1 MKDKKPFHMNKSF
14 HNRLSLTI
22 ILTLLGMAF
31 SEAQSIHNL
40 TIQDALELAKKN
52 NIQVKTALANLEVQ
66 EQTNKQL
73 TADALPNISATGT
86 STNYFQI
93 PVIVLAANSFGPNFP
108 PTSQAFSLNQKYNL
122 TAGVQLT
129 QKLFDGSV
137 FVGLKA
143 RSSALEYYKK
153 NIDLTIESLSVN
165 IYKTYYS
172 LVVSKTQLELL
183 DANIARAAKFLHDT
197 KVMNEN
203 GFAEK
208 LDVNKAVVQLA
219 NLQTSRENTKT
230 NIVNGYL
237 TLKFLIGIPAADS
250 VQLTTSFDE
259 AQLKGGIPMDLQYR
273 YEDRYDFQTLQIS
286 KQLSEFDVKRYQAVY
301 YPTLSLNG
309 SYSKNALNNTFDLF
323 SNASTW
329 YSTSYFG
336 FTLNVPIFSGFSKDA
351 NLKKARV
358 QSNLISDQL
367 ENLKQN
373 IDVEVRTARNNFINA
388 ISNMDNQKENT
399 SLAESVYDQT
409 KKKYESGLASSTDL
423 TNAQT
428 DLIQAQSNYINALYN
443 AVVAKVDYLKAIG
456 KI

>member
-1 MKDKKPFHMNKSF
+1 MKDKKTFQMSKRFHHK
-14 HNRLSLTI
+14 L
-22 ILTLLGMAF
+22 ILTTILTFLGMAF
-31 SEAQSIHNL
+31 ARAQSIHEL
-40 TIQDALELAKKN
+40 TIQDALDFAKKN
-52 NIQVKTALANLEVQ
+52 NIQVKTALANLNVQ

-73 TADALPNISATGT
+73 TADALPTVSAVGT

-93 PVIVLAANSFGPNFP
+93 PVIVLAANSFGPGFP
-108 PTSQAFSLNQKYNL
+108 PTSQAVALNQKYNL
-122 TAGVQLT
+122 TGGVQLS

-143 RSSALEYYKK
+143 RSTSLDYYRK
-153 NIDLTIESLSVN
+153 NIDLTIENLSVN
-165 IYKTYYS
+165 VYKTYYS

-183 DANIARAAKFLHDT
+183 DANIARAEKFLHDT
-197 KVMNEN
+197 KIMNEN

-208 LDVNKAVVQLA
+208 LDVDKAVVQLA
-219 NLQTSRENTKT
+219 NLQTSRENTQT
-230 NIVNGYL
+230 NIVNAYL
-237 TLKFLIGIPAADS
+237 TLKFLIGVPAADS
-250 VQLTTSFDE
+250 VHLATNFDE
-259 AQLKGGIPMDLQYR
+259 AQLKGGIPMDLTYR
-273 YEDRYDFQTLQIS
+273 YEDRYDYQSLKLS
-286 KQLSEFDVKRYQAVY
+286 KQLSDFDVKRYQAVY

-309 SYSKNALNNTFDLF
+309 AYQKNALNNTYDLF
-323 SNASTW
+323 SKSSTW

-336 FTLNVPIFSGFSKDA
+336 LSLNVPIFSGFSKDA
-351 NLKKARV
+351 NLKKARL
-358 QSNLISDQL
+358 QSTLVSDQI
-367 ENLKQN
+367 ENLKQS

-388 ISNMDNQKENT
+388 IRNMDNQHENT
-399 SLAESVYDQT
+399 GLAESVYDQT

>member
-1 MKDKKPFHMNKSF
+1 MNKRFYSRMLF
-14 HNRLSLTI
+14 TMFPVM
-22 ILTLLGMAF
+22 LGMTFAP
-31 SEAQSIHNL
+31 AQSVHML
-40 TIQDALELAKKN
+40 AVQDALDLAKKN
-52 NIQVKTALANLEVQ
+52 NIQVKTAFANLSVQ

-73 TADALPNISATGT
+73 TADALPLISGTGT

-93 PVIVLAANSFGPNFP
+93 PVIVLAANSFGPGVP
-108 PTSQAFSLNQKYNL
+108 AASQAVSLNQKYNL
-122 TAGVQLT
+122 TGGVQLT
-129 QKLFDGSV
+129 QKLFDGAV

-143 RSSALEYYKK
+143 RSSALDYYRK
-153 NIDLTIESLSVN
+153 NIDLTIEGLSVN
-165 IYKTYYS
+165 VYKTYYS
-172 LVVSKTQLELL
+172 LVVSTTQLELL
-183 DANIARAAKFLHDT
+183 DANITRAAKFLHDT

-219 NLQTSRENTKT
+219 NLQTSRENTET

-250 VQLTTSFDE
+250 VQLTTRFDE

-273 YEDRYDFQTLQIS
+273 YEDRYDFQSLQIS
-286 KQLSEFDVKRYQAVY
+286 KQLSEYDIKRYQAVY

-309 SYSKNALNNTFDLF
+309 AYQKNALNNTFDLF
-323 SNASTW
+323 SKSSTW
-329 YSTSYFG
+329 YSTSYVG
-336 FTLNVPIFSGFSKDA
+336 LSLNVPIFSGFSKDA
-351 NLKKARV
+351 NLKKARL
-358 QSNLISDQL
+358 QSTLLGDQL
-367 ENLKQN
+367 ENLKQS
-373 IDVEVRTARNNFINA
+373 IDVEVRTARNNFLNA
-388 ISNMDNQKENT
+388 INNMDNQRENT
-399 SLAESVYDQT
+399 GLAESVYDQT

>member
-1 MKDKKPFHMNKSF
+1 MSKRFHRQLLIMLPFISISIFASGQSVHA
-14 HNRLSLTI
+14 LTV
-22 ILTLLGMAF
+22 
-31 SEAQSIHNL
+31 
-40 TIQDALELAKKN
+40 QDALELAKKN
-52 NIQVKTALANLEVQ
+52 NIQVKTAQANLSVQ

-86 STNYFQI
+86 NTNYFQI
-93 PVIVLAANSFGPNFP
+93 PVIVLAANSFGPGFP
-108 PTSQAFSLNQKYNL
+108 PTSQAVSLNQKYNL
-122 TAGVQLT
+122 TGGINLS
-129 QKLFDGSV
+129 QKLFDGAV

-143 RSSALEYYKK
+143 RSSALDYYKK
-153 NIDLTIESLSVN
+153 NIDLTIEGLTVN
-165 IYKTYYS
+165 VYKTYYS

-183 DANIARAAKFLHDT
+183 DANIARAEKFLHDT
-197 KVMNEN
+197 KVMNDN

-219 NLQTSRENTKT
+219 NLQTSRENTET
-230 NIVNGYL
+230 SIVNGYL
-237 TLKFLIGIPAADS
+237 TLKFLIGIPASDS
-250 VQLTTSFDE
+250 VQLTTNFDE

-286 KQLSEFDVKRYQAVY
+286 KQLSEFDVKRYKAVY

-309 SYSKNALNNTFDLF
+309 AYQKNALNNTFDLF
-323 SNASTW
+323 SKSSTW

-336 FTLNVPIFSGFSKDA
+336 FSLNVPIFSGFSKDA

-367 ENLKQN
+367 ENLKQS

>member
-1 MKDKKPFHMNKSF
+1 MSKRFHRK
-14 HNRLSLTI
+14 LLATVPI
-22 ILTLLGMAF
+22 ILGVTFA
-31 SEAQSIHNL
+31 SAQSVHML
-40 TIQDALELAKKN
+40 TVQDALDLAKKN
-52 NIQVKTALANLEVQ
+52 NIQVKTAQANLSVQ

-73 TADALPNISATGT
+73 TADALPTIAATGT

-93 PVIVLAANSFGPNFP
+93 PVIVLAANSFGPGFP
-108 PTSQAFSLNQKYNL
+108 PTSQAVSLNQKYNL
-122 TAGVQLT
+122 TGGITLS
-129 QKLFDGSV
+129 QKLFDGAV

-143 RSSALEYYKK
+143 RSSALDYYKK
-153 NIDLTIESLSVN
+153 NIDLTIEGLTVN
-165 IYKTYYS
+165 VYKTYYS

-197 KVMNEN
+197 KVMNDN

-219 NLQTSRENTKT
+219 NLQTSRENTET

-250 VQLTTSFDE
+250 IQLTTNFDE
-259 AQLKGGIPMDLQYR
+259 AQLKGGVPMDLQYR

-286 KQLSEFDVKRYQAVY
+286 KQLSEFDIKRYQAVY

-309 SYSKNALNNTFDLF
+309 AYQKNALNNTFDLF
-323 SNASTW
+323 SKSSTW

-336 FTLNVPIFSGFSKDA
+336 LSLNVPIFSGFSKDA

-358 QSNLISDQL
+358 QSNLLSDQL
-367 ENLKQN
+367 ENLKQS
-373 IDVEVRTARNNFINA
+373 IDIEVRTARNNFINA
-388 ISNMDNQKENT
+388 INNMDNQRENT
-399 SLAESVYDQT
+399 GLAESVYDQT

>member
-1 MKDKKPFHMNKSF
+1 MNKRF
-14 HNRLSLTI
+14 HSRLLAISAA
-22 ILTLLGMAF
+22 LLGATF
-31 SEAQSIHNL
+31 ASAQSVHML
-40 TIQDALELAKKN
+40 TVQDALDLAKKN
-52 NIQVKTALANLEVQ
+52 NIQVKTAQANLDVQ
-66 EQTNKQL
+66 VQTNKQL
-73 TADALPNISATGT
+73 TADALPLIAATGT
-86 STNYFQI
+86 NTNYFQI
-93 PVIVLAANSFGPNFP
+93 PVIVLAAGSFGPNFP
-108 PTSQAFSLNQKYNL
+108 PTSQAFSLNQKYNV

-129 QKLFDGSV
+129 QKLFDGAV

-143 RSSALEYYKK
+143 RTSALDYYKK
-153 NIDLTIESLSVN
+153 SIDLTIEGLSVSV
-165 IYKTYYS
+165 YKTYYS

-219 NLQTSRENTKT
+219 NLQTSRENTET

-237 TLKFLIGIPAADS
+237 TLKFLIGVPAADS
-250 VQLTTSFDE
+250 IQLTTTFDE

-273 YEDRYDFQTLQIS
+273 YEDRYDFQTLQVS
-286 KQLSEFDVKRYQAVY
+286 KQLSEFDVKRYQAAY

-323 SNASTW
+323 SNSATW

-367 ENLKQN
+367 ENLKQS

-388 ISNMDNQKENT
+388 ISNMDNQRENT
-399 SLAESVYDQT
+399 GLAESVYDQT
-409 KKKYESGLASSTDL
+409 KKKYESGLASTTDL

>member
-1 MKDKKPFHMNKSF
+1 MSKRFHRQLLVMLPFISAAIFASGQSVHM
-14 HNRLSLTI
+14 LTV
-22 ILTLLGMAF
+22 
-31 SEAQSIHNL
+31 
-40 TIQDALELAKKN
+40 QDALDLAKKN
-52 NIQVKTALANLEVQ
+52 NIQVKTAQANLSVQ

-93 PVIVLAANSFGPNFP
+93 PVIVLAANSFGPGFP
-108 PTSQAFSLNQKYNL
+108 PTSQAVALNQKYNL
-122 TAGVQLT
+122 TGGVLLT
-129 QKLFDGSV
+129 QKLFDGAV

-143 RSSALEYYKK
+143 RSSALDYYKK
-153 NIDLTIESLSVN
+153 NIDLTIENLSVN
-165 IYKTYYS
+165 VYKTYYS
-172 LVVSKTQLELL
+172 LVVSKTQLDLL

-197 KVMNEN
+197 KVMNDN

-219 NLQTSRENTKT
+219 NLQTSRENTET

-237 TLKFLIGIPAADS
+237 TLKFLIGIPASDS

-286 KQLSEFDVKRYQAVY
+286 KQLSEFDVKRYKAVY

-309 SYSKNALNNTFDLF
+309 AYQKNALNNTYDLF
-323 SNASTW
+323 SKSSTW

-336 FTLNVPIFSGFSKDA
+336 LSLNVPIFSGFSKDA

-358 QSNLISDQL
+358 QSNLLNDQL
-367 ENLKQN
+367 ENLKQS

-399 SLAESVYDQT
+399 TLAESVYDQT

>member
-1 MKDKKPFHMNKSF
+1 
-14 HNRLSLTI
+14 SLT
-22 ILTLLGMAF
+22 
-31 SEAQSIHNL
+31 
-40 TIQDALELAKKN
+40 
-52 NIQVKTALANLEVQ
+52 
-66 EQTNKQL
+66 
-73 TADALPNISATGT
+73 
-86 STNYFQI
+86 
-93 PVIVLAANSFGPNFP
+93 
-108 PTSQAFSLNQKYNL
+108 
-122 TAGVQLT
+122 
-129 QKLFDGSV
+129 
-137 FVGLKA
+137 
-143 RSSALEYYKK
+143 
-153 NIDLTIESLSVN
+153 VN
-165 IYKTYYS
+165 VYKTYYS
-172 LVVSKTQLELL
+172 LVVSKTQLDLL

-197 KVMNEN
+197 KVMNDN

-219 NLQTSRENTKT
+219 NLQTSRENTET

-237 TLKFLIGIPAADS
+237 TLKFLIGIPASDS

-286 KQLSEFDVKRYQAVY
+286 KQLSEFDVKRYKAVY

-309 SYSKNALNNTFDLF
+309 AYQKNALNNTYDLF
-323 SNASTW
+323 SKSSTW

-336 FTLNVPIFSGFSKDA
+336 LSLNVPIFSGFSKDA

-358 QSNLISDQL
+358 QSNLLNDQL
-367 ENLKQN
+367 ENLKQS

-399 SLAESVYDQT
+399 TLAESVYDQT

>member
-1 MKDKKPFHMNKSF
+1 MNKRF
-14 HNRLSLTI
+14 HRQLLSMLPV
-22 ILTLLGMAF
+22 ILGTAF
-31 SEAQSIHNL
+31 ASAQSVHML
-40 TIQDALELAKKN
+40 TVQDALDLAKKN
-52 NIQVKTALANLEVQ
+52 NIQVKTALANLSVQ

-73 TADALPNISATGT
+73 TADALPVISATGT

-93 PVIVLAANSFGPNFP
+93 PVIVLAANSFGPGFP
-108 PTSQAFSLNQKYNL
+108 PTSQAVALNQKYNL
-122 TAGVQLT
+122 TGGVLLT
-129 QKLFDGSV
+129 QKLFDGAV

-143 RSSALEYYKK
+143 RSSALDYYRKS
-153 NIDLTIESLSVN
+153 IDLTIEGLSVN
-165 IYKTYYS
+165 VYKTYYS

-197 KVMNEN
+197 KVMNDN

-219 NLQTSRENTKT
+219 NLQTSRENTET

-237 TLKFLIGIPAADS
+237 TLKFLIGIPAVDS
-250 VQLTTSFDE
+250 VQLTSSFDE

-286 KQLSEFDVKRYQAVY
+286 KQLSEFDVKRYKAVY

-309 SYSKNALNNTFDLF
+309 AYQKNALNNTYDLF
-323 SNASTW
+323 SKSSNW

-336 FTLNVPIFSGFSKDA
+336 FSLNVPIFSGFSKDA

-358 QSNLISDQL
+358 QSNLLSDQL
-367 ENLKQN
+367 ENLKQS
-373 IDVEVRTARNNFINA
+373 IDVEVRTARNNFLNA
-388 ISNMDNQKENT
+388 ISNMDNQRENT
-399 SLAESVYDQT
+399 GLAESVYDQT

>member
-1 MKDKKPFHMNKSF
+1 MSKRFHRQLLVMLPFISAAIFASGQSVHM
-14 HNRLSLTI
+14 LTV
-22 ILTLLGMAF
+22 
-31 SEAQSIHNL
+31 
-40 TIQDALELAKKN
+40 QDALDLAKKN
-52 NIQVKTALANLEVQ
+52 NIQVKTAQANLSVQ

-93 PVIVLAANSFGPNFP
+93 PVIVLAANSFGPGFP
-108 PTSQAFSLNQKYNL
+108 PTSQAVALNQKYNL
-122 TAGVQLT
+122 TGGVLLT
-129 QKLFDGSV
+129 QKLFDGAV

-143 RSSALEYYKK
+143 RSSALDYYKK
-153 NIDLTIESLSVN
+153 NIDLTIESLTVN
-165 IYKTYYS
+165 VYKTYYS
-172 LVVSKTQLELL
+172 LVVSKTQLDLL

-197 KVMNEN
+197 KVMNDN

-219 NLQTSRENTKT
+219 NLQTSRENTET

-237 TLKFLIGIPAADS
+237 TLKFLIGIPASDS

-286 KQLSEFDVKRYQAVY
+286 KQLSEFDVKRYKAVY

-309 SYSKNALNNTFDLF
+309 AYQKNALNNTYDLF
-323 SNASTW
+323 SKSSTW

-336 FTLNVPIFSGFSKDA
+336 LSLNVPIFSGFSKDA

-358 QSNLISDQL
+358 QSNLLTDQL
-367 ENLKQN
+367 ENLKQS

-399 SLAESVYDQT
+399 TLAESVYDQT

>member
-1 MKDKKPFHMNKSF
+1 MSKRFHRQLLVMLPFISAAIFASGQSVHM
-14 HNRLSLTI
+14 LTV
-22 ILTLLGMAF
+22 
-31 SEAQSIHNL
+31 
-40 TIQDALELAKKN
+40 QDALDLAKKN
-52 NIQVKTALANLEVQ
+52 NIQVKTAQANLSVQ

-93 PVIVLAANSFGPNFP
+93 PVIVLAANSFGPGFP
-108 PTSQAFSLNQKYNL
+108 PTSQAVALNQKYNL
-122 TAGVQLT
+122 TGGVLLT
-129 QKLFDGSV
+129 QKLFDGAV

-143 RSSALEYYKK
+143 RSSALDYYKK
-153 NIDLTIESLSVN
+153 NIDLTIESLTVN
-165 IYKTYYS
+165 VYKTYYS
-172 LVVSKTQLELL
+172 LVVSKTQLDLL

-197 KVMNEN
+197 KVMNDN

-219 NLQTSRENTKT
+219 NLQTSRENTET

-237 TLKFLIGIPAADS
+237 TLKFLIGIPASDS

-286 KQLSEFDVKRYQAVY
+286 KQLSEFDVKRYKAVY

-309 SYSKNALNNTFDLF
+309 AYQKNALNNTYDLF
-323 SNASTW
+323 SKSSTW

-336 FTLNVPIFSGFSKDA
+336 LSLNVPIFSGFSKDA

-358 QSNLISDQL
+358 QSNLLNDQL
-367 ENLKQN
+367 ENLKQS

-399 SLAESVYDQT
+399 TLAESVYDQT

>member
-1 MKDKKPFHMNKSF
+1 MNKRF
-14 HNRLSLTI
+14 HNSLFLTI
-22 ILTLLGMAF
+22 ILFFLGLAF
-31 SEAQSIHNL
+31 SQAQTVHSL
-40 TIQDALELAKKN
+40 TIQDALDLAKKN

-66 EQTNKQL
+66 VQTNKQL
-73 TADALPNISATGT
+73 TADALPNISASGT

-108 PTSQAFSLNQKYNL
+108 PTSEAFSLNQKYNL

-129 QKLFDGSV
+129 QKLFDGAV

-143 RSSALEYYKK
+143 RSAAVDYYKK
-153 NIDLTIESLSVN
+153 NIDLAMENLSVTV
-165 IYKTYYS
+165 YKTYYS

-183 DANIARAAKFLHDT
+183 DANIARAEKFLHDT
-197 KVMNEN
+197 RIMNEN
-203 GFAEK
+203 GFSEK
-208 LDVNKAVVQLA
+208 LDVDKAVVQLA
-219 NLQTSRENTKT
+219 NLQTSKDNTET
-230 NIVNGYL
+230 TIVNGYL

-250 VQLTTSFDE
+250 VQLTTDFDQE
-259 AQLKGGIPMDLQYR
+259 KLKGGIPMDLTYR
-273 YEDRYDFQTLQIS
+273 YEDRYDYQSLQIS

-323 SNASTW
+323 SNSSTW

-351 NLKKARV
+351 NLKKARL
-358 QSNLISDQL
+358 QSTLVSDQI
-367 ENLKQN
+367 ENLKQS
-373 IDVEVRTARNNFINA
+373 IDIEVRTARNNFINA
-388 ISNMDNQKENT
+388 IRNMDNQKENT
-399 SLAESVYDQT
+399 SLAESVYNQT

-423 TNAQT
+423 TNSQT

>member
-1 MKDKKPFHMNKSF
+1 M
-14 HNRLSLTI
+14 
-22 ILTLLGMAF
+22 
-31 SEAQSIHNL
+31 
-40 TIQDALELAKKN
+40 
-52 NIQVKTALANLEVQ
+52 
-66 EQTNKQL
+66 
-73 TADALPNISATGT
+73 
-86 STNYFQI
+86 
-93 PVIVLAANSFGPNFP
+93 IVLAANSFGPGFP

-129 QKLFDGSV
+129 QKLFDGAV

-143 RSSALEYYKK
+143 RSSALDYYRK

-165 IYKTYYS
+165 VYKTYYS

-197 KVMNEN
+197 RVMNEN

-208 LDVNKAVVQLA
+208 LDVDKAVVQLA
-219 NLQTSRENTKT
+219 NLQTSRENTET

-250 VQLTTSFDE
+250 VQLTTNFDE

-309 SYSKNALNNTFDLF
+309 AYSKNALNNTFDLF
-323 SNASTW
+323 SNSSTW

-336 FTLNVPIFSGFSKDA
+336 LHLNVPIIQWFFKGC
-351 NLKKARV
+351 
-358 QSNLISDQL
+358 QS
-367 ENLKQN
+367 
-373 IDVEVRTARNNFINA
+373 
-388 ISNMDNQKENT
+388 
-399 SLAESVYDQT
+399 
-409 KKKYESGLASSTDL
+409 
-423 TNAQT
+423 
-428 DLIQAQSNYINALYN
+428 
-443 AVVAKVDYLKAIG
+443 
-456 KI
+456 

>member
-1 MKDKKPFHMNKSF
+1 MSKRFHRQLLVMLPFISASVFASGQTVHM
-14 HNRLSLTI
+14 LTV
-22 ILTLLGMAF
+22 
-31 SEAQSIHNL
+31 
-40 TIQDALELAKKN
+40 QDALELAKKN
-52 NIQVKTALANLEVQ
+52 NIQVKTAQANLSVQ

-73 TADALPNISATGT
+73 TADALPTIAATGT

-93 PVIVLAANSFGPNFP
+93 PVIVLAANSFGPGFP
-108 PTSQAFSLNQKYNL
+108 PTSQAVSLNQKYNL
-122 TAGVQLT
+122 TGGVTLS

-143 RSSALEYYKK
+143 RSSALDYYKK
-153 NIDLTIESLSVN
+153 NIDLTIEGLTVN
-165 IYKTYYS
+165 VYKTYYS

-183 DANIARAAKFLHDT
+183 DANIARAEKFLHDT
-197 KVMNEN
+197 KVMNDN

-219 NLQTSRENTKT
+219 NLQTSRENTQT

-237 TLKFLIGIPAADS
+237 TLKFLIGIPASDS
-250 VQLTTSFDE
+250 VQLTTNFDE
-259 AQLKGGIPMDLQYR
+259 SQLKGGIPMDLQYR

-286 KQLSEFDVKRYQAVY
+286 KQLSEFDVKRYKAVY

-309 SYSKNALNNTFDLF
+309 AYQKNALNNTFDLF
-323 SNASTW
+323 SKSSTW

-336 FTLNVPIFSGFSKDA
+336 FSLNVPIFSGFSKDA

-358 QSNLISDQL
+358 QSNLLSDQL
-367 ENLKQN
+367 ENLKQS
-373 IDVEVRTARNNFINA
+373 IDIEVRTARNNFINA